1 MPKSTVTA
9 LTFYYLLLGTVW
21 ERTLAADRVKRE
33 QYHIQNGACSY
44 TFLLPQEDNC
54 QSRGSD
60 RNLAQ
65 RDDPAEYDESFQRL
79 EQLEHIM
86 ENNTQ
91 WLLKVGRPP
100 PPSPLPPPHL
110 ISLQICYVMATLA
123 RSGLLFIYLCV
134 LLLTLLSCM
143 LMRVT
148 RLVWGSN
155 WFISNLGNLFVR

>member
-9 LTFYYLLLGTVW
+9 LTFFYLLLGTVW

-100 PPSPLPPPHL
+100 HPPPPPPPPLLSSLLPPPHL

-123 RSGLLFIYLCV
+123 RSGLFHVFFCSHSFHV
-134 LLLTLLSCM
+134 C
-143 LMRVT
+143 
-148 RLVWGSN
+148 
-155 WFISNLGNLFVR
+155 